1 MRRAA
6 RALAFAQL
14 EGNEVAANIAGVTS
28 GADNVKSRNMAPRKA
43 PLPERRGYH
52 HGNLKEAL
60 IAAAR
65 ALIAERGPAGFA
77 LSEAARLAG
86 VSAAAPYRHFKDRDA
101 LIAEV
106 ARRGFAEF
114 GRRLNAAWTGAEAD
128 PKAGFGRMGEA
139 YLAFAREEPGYY
151 GAMFAGGGVGRAP
164 LPGGSPTFGGLE
176 KVIARIVA
184 ARGDGGAPSGPDP
197 RVLAYQVWAMSHG
210 IAMLSAAGHIPD
222 EGTVRPDAL
231 LRTGVAALLAGS
243 ARVAAGSST
252 SAARKPRKRS
262 PAHRRAGA

>member
-1 MRRAA
+1 M
-6 RALAFAQL
+6 AL
-14 EGNEVAANIAGVTS
+14 
-28 GADNVKSRNMAPRKA
+28 RKA
-43 PLPERRGYH
+43 PLPTRQGYH

-65 ALIAERGPAGFA
+65 TLIAERGPVGFA

-114 GRRLNAAWTGAEAD
+114 GRRLGAAWIGAEAE
-128 PKAGFGRMGEA
+128 PKAGFARMGEA

-151 GAMFAGGGVGRAP
+151 GAMFASGGARSP
-164 LPGGSPTFGGLE
+164 LPREAATFGGLE
-176 KVIARIVA
+176 KVIARIVEA
-184 ARGDGGAPSGPDP
+184 QRDRGGASGLDP

-210 IAMLSAAGHIPD
+210 IATLSAAGHIAG
-222 EGTVRPDAL
+222 EEATMRPEAL
-231 LRTGVAALLAGS
+231 LRTGVAALMAGS
-243 ARVAAGSST
+243 AGTPAASST
-252 SAARKPRKRS
+252 PANRKSRSVGASPRRGGYEGS
-262 PAHRRAGA
+262 VR